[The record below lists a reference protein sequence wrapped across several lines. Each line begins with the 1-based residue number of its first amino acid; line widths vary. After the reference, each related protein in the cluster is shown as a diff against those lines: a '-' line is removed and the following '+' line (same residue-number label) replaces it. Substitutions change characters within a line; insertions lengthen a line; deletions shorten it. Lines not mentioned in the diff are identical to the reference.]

1 MKPGARGVSLV
12 SLLVA
17 MALSLICLVTALQ
30 AYRAVVLGSR
40 GTGTAARVTGT
51 ASALEIQLARLLP
64 AAGWGIGGG
73 SATPGGTLN
82 QHLVLL
88 ANATLSGSNSLSGST
103 QTLSAT
109 AHAGNAIVWA
119 TAIDGSLACSALISR
134 AAQGLQL
141 LGPKPCSTAQ
151 SALNSN
157 WDEVVTLVPQGVFP
171 DLGFTVGTAQCW
183 PYGGPLKRASA
194 SVQLSGVRAT
204 LPAVCLPNI
213 RG

>member
-1 MKPGARGVSLV
+1 MKSDSRGVSLV

-17 MALSLICLVTALQ
+17 MALALVCLVTALQ
-30 AYRAVVLGSR
+30 AYRAVVIGSR
-40 GTGTAARVTGT
+40 STSTAARVTGT
-51 ASALEIQLARLLP
+51 ASGLELQLSRLLP
-64 AAGWGIGGG
+64 AAGWGIGGA
-73 SATPGGTLN
+73 SAQPGGTLN

-88 ANATLSGSNSLSGST
+88 ANATLSGTNGLSGSQ

-134 AAQGLQL
+134 TGQGLQL
-141 LGPKPCSTAQ
+141 LGPKPCSTAL
-151 SALNSN
+151 SALGSS

-171 DLGFTVGTAQCW
+171 DLGFTVGTAECW

-194 SVQLSGVRAT
+194 SVQVSGVRDT

>member
-1 MKPGARGVSLV
+1 MSLV

-17 MALSLICLVTALQ
+17 MALALICLVTALH
-30 AYRAVVLGSR
+30 AWRAVVVGSR
-40 GTGTAARVTGT
+40 STGSAARFTGT
-51 ASALEIQLARLLP
+51 ASGLEVQLAKLLP

-73 SATPGGTLN
+73 SSNPGGTLN

-88 ANATLSGSNSLSGST
+88 ANATLSGTNGLSGSQ

-134 AAQGLQL
+134 ASQGLQM
-141 LGPKPCSTAQ
+141 LGPKPCTTAL
-151 SALNSN
+151 SALGSS

-171 DLGFTVGTAQCW
+171 DLAFSVGTAECW
-183 PYGGPLKRASA
+183 PYGGPLKRSSA
-194 SVQLSGVRAT
+194 SVQVSGVRDT
-204 LPAVCLPNI
+204 LSAVCLPNI